1 MNRILVAKLKL
12 DKFAKAYLNLESDHL
27 TIEALGPQGVTDIV
41 NEENLELAIED
52 MVISCNMTN
61 CYNG

>member
-12 DKFAKAYLNLESDHL
+12 DKFAKAYLNLEADHL